1 MSQRR
6 VCPNEM
12 EKRNS
17 FIFISSIVVFIGRIN
32 VERFVLDWKERRRN
46 LFMTGRKME
55 KRFLTERKKKRFVL
69 DWKENGEKILN

>member
-1 MSQRR
+1 M
-6 VCPNEM
+6 
-12 EKRNS
+12 
-17 FIFISSIVVFIGRIN
+17 
-32 VERFVLDWKERRRN
+32 ERFVLDWKERRRN